1 MRKLVLILLI
11 ACLVFGGVMGY
22 LRAQSSQPA
31 APAETPV
38 PETAE
43 PAAAETPKPEASVA
57 PSGELQMEDLEYDTV
72 DLNRLYSLYSQEKT
86 VLTANG
92 RAENW
97 GDYF

>member
-57 PSGELQMEDLEYDTV
+57 PSGELQWT
-72 DLNRLYSLYSQEKT
+72 SIGST
-86 VLTANG
+86 PCTA
-92 RAENW
+92 RRRRS
-97 GDYF
+97 

>member
-43 PAAAETPKPEASVA
+43 PAAAETPKNDLRRCPKPASESRWPPSASCWRTTA
-57 PSGELQMEDLEYDTV
+57 PV
-72 DLNRLYSLYSQEKT
+72 PI
-86 VLTANG
+86 
-92 RAENW
+92 
-97 GDYF
+97 